1 MPQFILYARDKAG
14 ALDLRMANR
23 PAHLDWARSHAASIL
38 MAGPIFA
45 DDGTTFAGSVFVV
58 EMESLEAVRQ
68 WASEDPYAKA
78 GLFET
83 ADIRPFRWLLGDG
96 HGGGKGS

>member
-1 MPQFILYARDKAG
+1 MPQYILYACDKPG
-14 ALDLRMANR
+14 ALGLRMASR
-23 PAHLDWARSHAASIL
+23 PAHLDWAKRHADSIL

-45 DDGTTFAGSVFVV
+45 DDGTTFVGSVFVV

-68 WASEDPYAKA
+68 WASDDPYARA
-78 GLFET
+78 GLFAT
-83 ADIRPFRWLLGDG
+83 VDIRPFRWLIGNG